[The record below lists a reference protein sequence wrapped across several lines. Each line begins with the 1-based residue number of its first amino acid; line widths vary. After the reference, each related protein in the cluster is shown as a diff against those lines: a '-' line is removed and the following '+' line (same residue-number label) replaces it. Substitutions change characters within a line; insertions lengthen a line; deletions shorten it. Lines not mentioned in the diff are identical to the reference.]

1 VCLTGSP
8 FFLSSLNRP
17 TTSASP
23 TESERDE
30 SNNDAAL
37 IQRLRKSGKLEK
49 IQHDFT
55 AKLVQCGWRDDLKD
69 VAKDAVRDN
78 GGITQVTL
86 DQISAVV
93 VPHGYDT
100 VPPILREKVMQQ
112 VRQAI
117 REEKQT

>member
-1 VCLTGSP
+1 
-8 FFLSSLNRP
+8 
-17 TTSASP
+17 
-23 TESERDE
+23 
-30 SNNDAAL
+30 
-37 IQRLRKSGKLEK
+37 
-49 IQHDFT
+49 
-55 AKLVQCGWRDDLKD
+55 
-69 VAKDAVRDN
+69 
-78 GGITQVTL
+78 L